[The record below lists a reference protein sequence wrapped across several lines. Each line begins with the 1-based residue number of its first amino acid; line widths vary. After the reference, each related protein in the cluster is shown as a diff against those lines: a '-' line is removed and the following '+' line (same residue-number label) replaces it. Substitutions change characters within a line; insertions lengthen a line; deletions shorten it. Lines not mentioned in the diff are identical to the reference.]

1 MTTIR
6 QVYENAG
13 MLMKK
18 DRFYE
23 KVRENIELLMMNK
36 IYCGWDSKATKE
48 FIDCIFVMNKLD
60 GESKNEQK

>member
-36 IYCGWDSKATKE
+36 IY
-48 FIDCIFVMNKLD
+48 L
-60 GESKNEQK
+60 